1 MKYLSIALLLLALV
15 VLSACDIKLR
25 STINLSDV
33 FSSANKMVIS
43 DLMIDVSSCTEEN
56 IQKAVSGIEQNG
68 VKAKYKSCKNEG
80 MDSYA
85 VFSMP
90 LVIVKDGNEAPNKG
104 DFYLSF
110 KHDKLYIHTS
120 DRMGGLLSTEEGKLK
135 IGEINFELIN
145 DTEENIKLN
154 VQSVFLDG
162 QPVLSKIV
170 DVAPY
175 ENVSIRLSDVTRKIL
190 ERSNVALPVVKF
202 VE

>member
-110 KHDKLYIHTS
+110 KDDKLYIHTS